1 MVSPI
6 ADNNAV
12 LLVMCMGL
20 SFCFWDLH
28 RSGFV
33 NSNVACLFVY
43 LVSYCSREE
52 LVVGELSDFE
62 VSRV

>member
-1 MVSPI
+1 MSPI
-6 ADNNAV
+6 ADINAV

-28 RSGFV
+28 RSGLV

-43 LVSYCSREE
+43 LVIARGRSLW
-52 LVVGELSDFE
+52 LVS
-62 VSRV
+62 